1 MNDKITILIVDD
13 HAVVRAGVR
22 ALVDSRQDMTV
33 VGEASG
39 GDRALSEAMR
49 LKPNLVLMDIAMP
62 GMDGIE
68 ATLRMKKAA
77 PDTKVLILTAHDD
90 EEFFFPALKAGASGY
105 VVKGAEPDELFNAIR
120 VAASGKVFL
129 SPVVA
134 GVVLGG
140 WLASRT
146 ADEDAD
152 YQSLT
157 QREKEVIQLMADGLT
172 TRDIASRLFLSG
184 RTVEKHRQSMMD
196 KLNLSSTIDVFKY
209 AARKGITDARP

>member
-1 MNDKITILIVDD
+1 
-13 HAVVRAGVR
+13 
-22 ALVDSRQDMTV
+22 MTV

>member
-1 MNDKITILIVDD
+1 MNDKITILVVDD

-39 GDRALSEAMR
+39 GYRALSEAIR
-49 LKPNLVLMDIAMP
+49 LKPNLALMDIAMP

-77 PDTKVLILTAHDD
+77 PDTKILILTAHDD

-105 VVKGAEPDELFNAIR
+105 VVKGAEPEELFNAIR

-134 GVVLGG
+134 GVILGG
-140 WLASRT
+140 WLAART
-146 ADEDAD
+146 EDEDAD
-152 YQSLT
+152 YESLT
-157 QREKEVIQLMADGLT
+157 QREKEVIQLIAAGLS
-172 TRDIASRLFLSG
+172 TRDIARRLFLSA

-196 KLNLSSTIDVFKY
+196 KLKLSSTIDVFKY
-209 AARKGITDARP
+209 ATRKGITDLVP